1 MEWIERLNTAMTY
14 IEEHLTEEM
23 DYEQL
28 GKIACCSSYH
38 FQRMFS
44 YMAGVPMAEYIRRRK
59 MSLAAAELA
68 SGEKVLDVALKYGYD
83 SPTSFNR
90 AFQKIHGVTP
100 SEAKAGGVSVKA
112 FPPISFKISI
122 KGEAEMNYR
131 IEKKEAFR
139 IIGVSEPLEQEI
151 EKNFETVPKMWQK
164 AAMEGTVLKLST
176 LIKDEPKAIL
186 GVSACGAEDQW
197 RYYISVANSDAPA
210 GEFEEYTVPAATWAI
225 FPGEGSMAGL
235 QELEKRIV
243 TEWLPSSGYEY
254 GDAPDIEVYLNAD
267 PVNAKYEIWLPVVKK
282 S

>member
-100 SEAKAGGVSVKA
+100 SEAKAGGVPVKA

>member
-197 RYYISVANSDAPA
+197 RYYISVGIPMPLPENLRSIR
-210 GEFEEYTVPAATWAI
+210 FRQQ
-225 FPGEGSMAGL
+225 PGRSSRVRAVWRGFRSW
-235 QELEKRIV
+235 KR
-243 TEWLPSSGYEY
+243 ES
-254 GDAPDIEVYLNAD
+254 
-267 PVNAKYEIWLPVVKK
+267 
-282 S
+282 